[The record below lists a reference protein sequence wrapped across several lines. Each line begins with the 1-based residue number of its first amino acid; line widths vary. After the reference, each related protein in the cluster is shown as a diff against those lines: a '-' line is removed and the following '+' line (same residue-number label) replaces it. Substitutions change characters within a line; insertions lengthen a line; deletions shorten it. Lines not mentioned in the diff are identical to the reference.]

1 MNAIERYT
9 SSLAGYCVITYV
21 LDIGDR
27 HFDNILMKQSGEIF
41 HVDFS
46 FAFGKDPKPF
56 KCRMRITMEMVVA
69 MGGLQSP
76 VYERFLTLISA
87 GFQVLRKNAGM
98 LMHVLTMMMEA
109 NITDLTVRQ
118 KGPEVMASTLELL
131 QLHLSEEEANKYIR
145 NVVNESLNA
154 VMPSMLERMHRLANA
169 FR

>member
-1 MNAIERYT
+1 MERYT
-9 SSLAGYCVITYV
+9 SSLAGYCLITYI

-27 HFDNILMKQSGEIF
+27 HFDNILLKESGEIF

-56 KCRMRITMEMVVA
+56 KCRMRITMEMITA
-69 MGGLQSP
+69 MGGLSSP
-76 VYERFLTLISA
+76 LYERFLVLICA
-87 GFQVLRKNAGM
+87 GFQVLRKNSSM
-98 LMHVLTMMMEA
+98 LMHVLTLMMEA

-131 QLHLSEEEANKYIR
+131 QLHLSEEEANRYIR
-145 NVVNESLNA
+145 NVVSESLNA
-154 VMPSMLERMHRLANA
+154 VMPSVLERMHRLANS